1 MRLRC
6 VLLTMNVKVI
16 SLLALIA
23 RTAQDNFTTPF
34 RECVAP
40 MADTLALSFPYDLRS
55 PES

>member
-16 SLLALIA
+16 SVLALIA

-40 MADTLALSFPYDLRS
+40 MAGTFALSFPYDLRS